1 MTYKWEA
8 IAQDLTEER
17 DRLLKENERL
27 TNFLHSRRQHPDF
40 EYATTDGPRKAWDVY
55 KPDGEGWE
63 KNIHYNDGW
72 ERFSYHEEAY
82 WMRRAALKSEKQ

>member
-27 TNFLHSRRQHPDF
+27 
-40 EYATTDGPRKAWDVY
+40 RKTLETFADEVSMVA
-55 KPDGEGWE
+55 G
-63 KNIHYNDGW
+63 
-72 ERFSYHEEAY
+72 AY
-82 WMRRAALKSEKQ
+82 GLEHVVDAARAALKSEKQ

>member
-27 TNFLHSRRQHPDF
+27 RRALEYWLPDERPLQDQWDDPSRYHKRQ
-40 EYATTDGPRKAWDVY
+40 WD
-55 KPDGEGWE
+55 
-63 KNIHYNDGW
+63 I
-72 ERFSYHEEAY
+72 A
-82 WMRRAALKSEKQ
+82 RAALKSEKQ

>member
-27 TNFLHSRRQHPDF
+27 RGALQLIV
-40 EYATTDGPRKAWDVY
+40 AGA
-55 KPDGEGWE
+55 EGSPTHGSLAM
-63 KNIHYNDGW
+63 I
-72 ERFSYHEEAY
+72 A
-82 WMRRAALKSEKQ
+82 RAALKSEKQ

>member
-27 TNFLHSRRQHPDF
+27 
-40 EYATTDGPRKAWDVY
+40 RKAL
-55 KPDGEGWE
+55 
-63 KNIHYNDGW
+63 
-72 ERFSYHEEAY
+72 ERLGSMEALMIPRAISHPGDKELIARIDY
-82 WMRRAALKSEKQ
+82 ARAALKSEKQ